1 MATRPTHPKKEV
13 EAAVK
18 YAELEGGPFEKWAIG
33 DAYFVRTPTGMDA
46 RNR

>member
-18 YAELEGGPFEKWAIG
+18 YAEAEGWTFRKWAIG

-46 RNR
+46 LNR